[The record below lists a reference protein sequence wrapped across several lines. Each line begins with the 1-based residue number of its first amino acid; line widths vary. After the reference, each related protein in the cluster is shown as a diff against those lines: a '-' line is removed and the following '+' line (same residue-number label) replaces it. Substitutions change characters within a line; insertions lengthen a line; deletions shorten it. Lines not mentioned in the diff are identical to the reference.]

1 LKIVGKMENKEE
13 KNNNIL
19 LSGLNIKKED
29 LEDDRRFIKVLN
41 SFLKNR
47 IIQSYFNTD
56 PEFSKLVELYLK
68 IQNFKIS
75 PKDDESLMDAIK
87 KLKTKKGE

>member
-1 LKIVGKMENKEE
+1 MENREE
-13 KNNNIL
+13 KKNDNL
-19 LSGLNIKKED
+19 LAGLNIKKED

-68 IQNFKIS
+68 IQNFKIN
-75 PKDDESLMDAIK
+75 PKDDESLIEAIK

>member
-1 LKIVGKMENKEE
+1 MENKEE